1 MSTLSW
7 EDLFVDARRLDFSA
21 LLAEWPGLING
32 PIRPI
37 GASVFGDLFFERKSG
52 EVEKLDVLEGG
63 VHRVAANSEEF
74 AALMNSV
81 EWQRTNLLSE
91 GAALLKETGVSRGP
105 DQFFGFAP
113 HPALSGTIVWSS
125 VMPLD
130 FIVWNSICA
139 QSLAAHAT
147 PAPTAAEK
155 SKSVKRPWWRFG
167 GR

>member
-7 EDLFVDARRLDFSA
+7 EDLFVDARHLDFNA
-21 LLAEWPGLING
+21 LLAEWRGLVVG
-32 PIRPI
+32 PIAPI

-63 VHRVAANSEEF
+63 VHRVAANSREF

-81 EWQRTNLLSE
+81 EWQKLNLLSE
-91 GAALLKETGVSRGP
+91 GVALLKEKGLSRGP
-105 DQFFGFAP
+105 GQFVGFAP
-113 HPALSGTIVWSS
+113 HPAITGKIVWSS
-125 VMPLD
+125 VIPLD

-139 QSLAAHAT
+139 QTLAARTA
-147 PAPTAAEK
+147 PAPTPPLNSESA
-155 SKSVKRPWWRFG
+155 KRPWWRLG